1 MRYLLMGL
9 QSNRIHLN
17 DDRGCPKTD
26 LELCNIHILLK
37 SISTMTPLPTLLR
50 YGTGG
55 ESWASRYFNR
65 FPMPKAFGNSLSLF
79 LPTFGQTDCNFF
91 FVRVNATLLATNCC
105 IYFLN

>member
-1 MRYLLMGL
+1 
-9 QSNRIHLN
+9 
-17 DDRGCPKTD
+17 
-26 LELCNIHILLK
+26 
-37 SISTMTPLPTLLR
+37 MTPLPTLLR